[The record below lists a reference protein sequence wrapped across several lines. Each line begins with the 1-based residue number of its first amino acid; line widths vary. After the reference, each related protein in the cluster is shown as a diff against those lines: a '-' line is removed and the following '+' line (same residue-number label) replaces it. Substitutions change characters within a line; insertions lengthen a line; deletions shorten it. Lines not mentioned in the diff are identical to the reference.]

1 MRDKKAGPIIGFLS
15 LLISSALLSCSTD
28 TTQLQIENSLP
39 QIELAYY
46 SDTFDN
52 MREDL
57 WDRAGYLYREQQL
70 HNFKQAEMRFE
81 NSKLIIRTRT
91 GSFSKGGLSSRFAL
105 RGDFDIRLACRTNF
119 KPGISGMDQLVGLG
133 VFDQSLKKNKIT
145 NATIGLSIRAGSD
158 QGYLISNSIFN
169 GKRRSGNSRNSDNF
183 NGIFRIKRNGKYIS
197 TLYKRNGAVEWSKLN
212 TFHLTDNDML
222 IGFMVQN
229 FFRNRTNIQA
239 KHPISVELDSF
250 IISSAQ
256 KIIEDE
262 I

>member
-1 MRDKKAGPIIGFLS
+1 MKPKKIAFIFWFLS
-15 LLISSALLSCSTD
+15 IAVIGAMLSCATD
-28 TTQLQIENSLP
+28 PASLKIENSLP
-39 QIELAYY
+39 QNELVYY
-46 SDTFDN
+46 SDDFN
-52 MREDL
+52 KMHEDL
-57 WDRAGYLYREQQL
+57 WDRAGYLYKEQQL

-81 NSKLIIRTRT
+81 DGKLVIRTRT

-105 RGDFDIRLACRTNF
+105 RGDFDIRLVCRTNF
-119 KPGISGMDQLVGLG
+119 KPGIYGMDQLFGLG

-158 QGYLISNSIFN
+158 NGYLTSNSIFN
-169 GKRRSGNSRNSDNF
+169 GKRHGGNSRKSDNF

-197 TLYKRNGAVEWSKLN
+197 TLYKRNGTTEWSKLN
-212 TFHLTDNDML
+212 TFQLTDNDML

-239 KHPISVELDSF
+239 KYSISVELDSF
-250 IISSAQ
+250 KILAARD
-256 KIIEDE
+256 IIEDE